1 MNNDDM
7 DVTERISELIRLD
20 RKRYD
25 KSDGEEL

>member
-7 DVTERISELIRLD
+7 DVTERISEIIRFD